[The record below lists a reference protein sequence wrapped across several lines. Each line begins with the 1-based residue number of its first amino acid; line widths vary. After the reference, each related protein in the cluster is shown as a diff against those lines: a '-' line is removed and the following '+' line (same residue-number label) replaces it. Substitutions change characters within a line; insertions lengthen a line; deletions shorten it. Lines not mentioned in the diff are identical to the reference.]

1 MKKISFMIMIAL
13 LFLSLFGCDSNKE
26 TITVKNGDYVMEQE
40 EVDSILLP
48 HITISDNQIMFVFD
62 LLSSYLPI
70 GTYTIKDDIL
80 TMTTD
85 DNQYI
90 FVFQID
96 GDNLVFQKEE
106 SSPVGLIDR
115 RLGVKINDQAKF
127 HRKDD

>member
-1 MKKISFMIMIAL
+1 MRKICIGIMIV
-13 LFLSLFGCDSNKE
+13 LSLMSLMGCNSNKD

-40 EVDSILLP
+40 DIDSILLP
-48 HITISDNQIMFVFD
+48 HISISDNQIMFVFD

-96 GDNLVFQKEE
+96 GDNLIFQQEE
-106 SSPVGLIDR
+106 SSPVGLIDS
-115 RLGVKINDQAKF
+115 RLGVKIDDQAKF
-127 HRKDD
+127 HRKED